1 MMSVREQCQL
11 EAVHQR
17 LYCYL
22 LSYCVLFFQE
32 LSLRG
37 KCTCPP
43 GSACYDRMSCDS
55 SHVLTDDHGT
65 GNIEV
70 NYGHEAPKIENKN
83 AQLLRDARF
92 EISKRAE
99 TPLLIALDL

>member
-1 MMSVREQCQL
+1 
-11 EAVHQR
+11 
-17 LYCYL
+17 
-22 LSYCVLFFQE
+22 
-32 LSLRG
+32 
-37 KCTCPP
+37 
-43 GSACYDRMSCDS
+43 
-55 SHVLTDDHGT
+55 VLTDDHGT